1 MEKDVKH
8 NLFAFLSSFTVII
21 VAWMSNLM
29 SMCFTS
35 VNTVSS
41 GYNFNIMCRC
51 QYFTGDCCCI
61 IIIEVNQDCF
71 PTLIIQ
77 FLMSSWPAKTNVWD
91 EAWDKKWH
99 LWLLSLPI
107 TASHVWV
114 FKLVKLILSAVWTEV
129 EQFIMILTME
139 WILKAC
145 QIYSSLSKQWAK
157 WYIIYIAHKIP
168 GK

>member
-1 MEKDVKH
+1 MEKDVKY

-41 GYNFNIMCRC
+41 GYNFNIMSRC

-61 IIIEVNQDCF
+61 IIIEVQSGLFSHSDNSVLNEFMASKNKC
-71 PTLIIQ
+71 LR
-77 FLMSSWPAKTNVWD
+77 W
-91 EAWDKKWH
+91 AWDKKWH

-107 TASHVWV
+107 TVSHVWI
-114 FKLVKLILSAVWTEV
+114 FKLVKLILSAIWTEV